1 MEKHLTKL
9 IHSDQT
15 GFVNGRYRGQN
26 IRVLSDIMGFS
37 DSKKFQGI
45 LLFLGFTKAFNTL
58 EWGFISKTLEVL
70 ILEISSEN
78 SLLF

>member
-1 MEKHLTKL
+1 ME
-9 IHSDQT
+9 
-15 GFVNGRYRGQN
+15 
-26 IRVLSDIMGFS
+26 FS